1 MEHTFSVEMK
11 SKNHVRHISL
21 SNESPDRVLFE
32 GVLGELEELSMVGG
46 AMLELKGSNGVLRID
61 LSEDELKK
69 MLSKKKS

>member
-1 MEHTFSVEMK
+1 M
-11 SKNHVRHISL
+11 

-69 MLSKKKS
+69 MLSKKKR